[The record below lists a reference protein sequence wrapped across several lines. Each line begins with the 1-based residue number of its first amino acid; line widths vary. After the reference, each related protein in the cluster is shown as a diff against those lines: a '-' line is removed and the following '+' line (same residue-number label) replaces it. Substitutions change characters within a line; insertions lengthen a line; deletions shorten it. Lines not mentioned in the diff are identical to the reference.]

1 MKKINVSLVASF
13 LLATNLYSQTT
24 TLETITVTSATKSE
38 QKLKDVT
45 ANVDVITA
53 EDIEARKFKKEEKM
67 KRYFS
72 FFGILMATSNAKF
85 NMFYSKFDNY
95 LEKLPNIKNSLIK
108 TELKPI
114 KQYSTNNL

>member
-1 MKKINVSLVASF
+1 MKKTNISLVASF

-53 EDIEARKFKKEEKM
+53 EDIEARKFKTVAEAFPDFRCRTVSDQEASSW
-67 KRYFS
+67 R
-72 FFGILMATSNAKF
+72 TSCHRTG
-85 NMFYSKFDNY
+85 MSYSVFWGQKSIN
-95 LEKLPNIKNSLIK
+95 
-108 TELKPI
+108 TPI
-114 KQYSTNNL
+114 WL